1 MGDYCS
7 MDATLTPTCMTWAIF
22 NCFQEINRKSS
33 AYWLATN
40 SDAMFVHHV
49 KHGSIEISIVYNF

>member
-7 MDATLTPTCMTWAIF
+7 MDAALTATYMTWAKF
-22 NCFQEINRKSS
+22 NCFQEIHRKSS

-40 SDAMFVHHV
+40 SDAMFAHHV
-49 KHGSIEISIVYNF
+49 KHGSIEISSV